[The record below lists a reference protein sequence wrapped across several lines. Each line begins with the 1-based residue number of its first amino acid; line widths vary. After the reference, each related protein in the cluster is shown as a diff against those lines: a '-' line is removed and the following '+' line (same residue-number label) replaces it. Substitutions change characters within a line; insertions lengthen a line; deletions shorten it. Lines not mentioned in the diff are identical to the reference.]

1 MGLELLSWLQE
12 EDNQAAKCQEVLA
25 LAERGEIEIITSVF
39 TLTEVL
45 RLRPKDALPAERRG
59 KVEGLFNRSSIQT
72 MMLTRRIAKVARDLA
87 WDHGIHPRDS
97 VHVASAIAAKIT
109 VLNTF
114 DKKLIGKSGLIG
126 NPAITI
132 EEPTIKEPELDFE
145 G

>member
-1 MGLELLSWLQE
+1 
-12 EDNQAAKCQEVLA
+12 
-25 LAERGEIEIITSVF
+25 
-39 TLTEVL
+39 
-45 RLRPKDALPAERRG
+45 
-59 KVEGLFNRSSIQT
+59 
-72 MMLTRRIAKVARDLA
+72 MMLTRRIAEVARDLA

-114 DKKLIGKSGLIG
+114 DKKLIG